1 MMEENPR
8 DVSQK
13 MDGIRIVY
21 GDESLPRIYEHSR
34 ISSDQLPG
42 QLGIVKRA
50 VALGRFLQNPL
61 AMIATLCGPGKEILS
76 WKLGSLGYLLTPD
89 EKYEMVEQMMV
100 DVTNQVGIDI
110 NLAAAHDWLFAPL
123 QFVSGLGPSKA
134 GHLQRALIR
143 IGAVTCR
150 KKLIE
155 HGLGTMSVF
164 RSAVGFLRV
173 RCCGMASASSNMDLL
188 DDTRIHPESYN
199 LAKILAK
206 DVYKC
211 FENDEIDDVVLEMA
225 IGYVRNHPKY
235 LEDLKIFE
243 YAKDYEIKHGKN
255 KRETLYD
262 IKMELLHGFRDWRS
276 PYEEPSEDEEFL
288 MITGENGDTL
298 AEGKIVQAT
307 VRSIQSERVFCVLDS
322 GLDGILFKDGFSDE
336 RDEIDLTTKL
346 QVGEILICK
355 IKQIEKNRH
364 RVVLTCKE
372 IQSRSSKDQNPR
384 SVDPYYCEDQSS
396 LSKEQ
401 EKAQKELAKKHV
413 KPRMIVH
420 PRFQNITF
428 EEAMEYLSDKA
439 VGEST
444 FHPSSRGSSYLSL
457 TIKIYDGVYAHK
469 EITEGGKDQKDAM
482 SLLHL
487 GKTLKIGDENF
498 EDLDEVMDRYVD
510 PLVTHLKAMLNYR
523 KFRRGKKAEVD
534 DLLRAEKSD
543 YPMRIVYC
551 FGICHEH
558 PGAFILSYIRN
569 TNPHHEYIG
578 LYPKGFK
585 FRKHTFDNIDRLVAY
600 FQKHINDPWPEKAL
614 SIQSVAAMV
623 PMRSPAVGA
632 PTGGG
637 WESNTGGWRGQFN
650 SSRDK
655 TCTPSSRG
663 GNENRSRGDSGD
675 GWSSF
680 PGAEV
685 LNSPGREVPPA
696 GWGSSSGRA
705 GVENLGGGGRT
716 KSWGSSGV
724 GNWGHGRST
733 HHWGGS
739 SRGGTARGSN
749 WGGARGNGRGSGSQG
764 CGSNGHG
771 PGRGC
776 GRGHGSYNAKDQ
788 KEFGYGAGS
797 ERGSV
802 LNVEDKSWD
811 SDGWGNLPGFKV
823 QNPPSRAASSD
834 GWGSWGRSKAS
845 DNNEGGGGSTDGW
858 GNDKASGGNG
868 SGSGEAGSSGPC
880 TWGNGGANWEG
891 VSNSN
896 SNSHEDGTGG
906 GGGGGGGGV
915 GKGGWVGSVSGSGG
929 RENKSNA
936 DGDVAWDA
944 ACSKGN
950 AASEVAN
957 TGWGSSKSNTTL
969 SGGGNGWSGGGSG
982 GW

>member
-225 IGYVRNHPKY
+225 IGYVKMVIH
-235 LEDLKIFE
+235 LLK
-243 YAKDYEIKHGKN
+243 G
-255 KRETLYD
+255 RL
-262 IKMELLHGFRDWRS
+262 FRQQ
-276 PYEEPSEDEEFL
+276 F
-288 MITGENGDTL
+288 
-298 AEGKIVQAT
+298 
-307 VRSIQSERVFCVLDS
+307 RSIQSERVFCVLDS

-401 EKAQKELAKKHV
+401 EKARRSLQ
-413 KPRMIVH
+413 RSMS
-420 PRFQNITF
+420 N
-428 EEAMEYLSDKA
+428 
-439 VGEST
+439 
-444 FHPSSRGSSYLSL
+444 RG
-457 TIKIYDGVYAHK
+457 
-469 EITEGGKDQKDAM
+469 
-482 SLLHL
+482 
-487 GKTLKIGDENF
+487 
-498 EDLDEVMDRYVD
+498 
-510 PLVTHLKAMLNYR
+510 
-523 KFRRGKKAEVD
+523 
-534 DLLRAEKSD
+534 
-543 YPMRIVYC
+543 
-551 FGICHEH
+551 
-558 PGAFILSYIRN
+558 
-569 TNPHHEYIG
+569 
-578 LYPKGFK
+578 
-585 FRKHTFDNIDRLVAY
+585 
-600 FQKHINDPWPEKAL
+600 
-614 SIQSVAAMV
+614 
-623 PMRSPAVGA
+623 
-632 PTGGG
+632 
-637 WESNTGGWRGQFN
+637 
-650 SSRDK
+650 
-655 TCTPSSRG
+655 
-663 GNENRSRGDSGD
+663 
-675 GWSSF
+675 
-680 PGAEV
+680 
-685 LNSPGREVPPA
+685 
-696 GWGSSSGRA
+696 
-705 GVENLGGGGRT
+705 
-716 KSWGSSGV
+716 
-724 GNWGHGRST
+724 
-733 HHWGGS
+733 
-739 SRGGTARGSN
+739 
-749 WGGARGNGRGSGSQG
+749 
-764 CGSNGHG
+764 
-771 PGRGC
+771 
-776 GRGHGSYNAKDQ
+776 
-788 KEFGYGAGS
+788 
-797 ERGSV
+797 
-802 LNVEDKSWD
+802 
-811 SDGWGNLPGFKV
+811 
-823 QNPPSRAASSD
+823 
-834 GWGSWGRSKAS
+834 
-845 DNNEGGGGSTDGW
+845 
-858 GNDKASGGNG
+858 
-868 SGSGEAGSSGPC
+868 
-880 TWGNGGANWEG
+880 
-891 VSNSN
+891 
-896 SNSHEDGTGG
+896 
-906 GGGGGGGGV
+906 
-915 GKGGWVGSVSGSGG
+915 
-929 RENKSNA
+929 
-936 DGDVAWDA
+936 
-944 ACSKGN
+944 
-950 AASEVAN
+950 
-957 TGWGSSKSNTTL
+957 
-969 SGGGNGWSGGGSG
+969 
-982 GW
+982 